1 MEPITSQNKIGS
13 DLNLLAICF
22 FCSCSIYV
30 AEDLAVYAGAKGEDK
45 LKAQGRFDKV
55 AQIINRRS
63 SLRQASANTK
73 N

>member
-1 MEPITSQNKIGS
+1 MRV
-13 DLNLLAICF
+13 A
-22 FCSCSIYV
+22 IYV
-30 AEDLAVYAGAKGEDK
+30 VEDLAVYAGAKGEDK

-73 N
+73 KMKGI

>member
-1 MEPITSQNKIGS
+1 MRVV
-13 DLNLLAICF
+13 
-22 FCSCSIYV
+22 IYV

-63 SLRQASANTK
+63 TLRQASANTK